1 MYQKI
6 LLNIYIYSYA
16 PVNQFTGTIAHSCVK
31 NLLLKN
37 KFMVFTATQFGRAS
51 VSNYTVQEKTSGG
64 VQFIPFM
71 LLVSDGSF
79 MFSFKCSSVFE
90 VRYR

>member
-31 NLLLKN
+31 NLILKN

-51 VSNYTVQEKTSGG
+51 VSNYTVQEKPQVEYNLFPLCFWYQTVPSCS
-64 VQFIPFM
+64 
-71 LLVSDGSF
+71 VSNAPLCL
-79 MFSFKCSSVFE
+79 K
-90 VRYR
+90 